1 MVKTDK
7 AGLKYWDENWSNTQI
22 PAMFDHTND
31 SLDNY
36 VNQKLHEL
44 FKTIIGERKNI
55 DILEIG
61 CANSIWPVYFHK
73 YFDANVYG
81 LDYSEI
87 GCKRSRDILNHYNI
101 PATILCAD
109 LFSPPTS
116 LLKKFDLVVSFG
128 VIEHFINTADCL
140 KSCAAFVKPEGLLFT
155 LIPNMYGLTGFLQ
168 KTVDKDIYDIHVPL
182 SKANMI
188 SAHESVNQ
196 KIEFCNYFLSL
207 NLGVVSSGKFSNHSL
222 NKYFRHFLSVPSKT
236 AWILEKYGI
245 PLPVNKFSSPYII
258 SLAMPKR

>member
-87 GCKRSRDILNHYNI
+87 FMKINWPYRICTTYFEDINI
-101 PATILCAD
+101 FSFAD
-109 LFSPPTS
+109 
-116 LLKKFDLVVSFG
+116 
-128 VIEHFINTADCL
+128 
-140 KSCAAFVKPEGLLFT
+140 
-155 LIPNMYGLTGFLQ
+155 YGF
-168 KTVDKDIYDIHVPL
+168 K
-182 SKANMI
+182 
-188 SAHESVNQ
+188 
-196 KIEFCNYFLSL
+196 
-207 NLGVVSSGKFSNHSL
+207 
-222 NKYFRHFLSVPSKT
+222 
-236 AWILEKYGI
+236 
-245 PLPVNKFSSPYII
+245 
-258 SLAMPKR
+258 